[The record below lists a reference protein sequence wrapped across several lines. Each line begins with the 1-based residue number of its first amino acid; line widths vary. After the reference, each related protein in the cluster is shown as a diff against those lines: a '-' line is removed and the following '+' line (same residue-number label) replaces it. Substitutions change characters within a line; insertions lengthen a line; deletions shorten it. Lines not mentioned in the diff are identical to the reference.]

1 MAAPNTVAIISG
13 GTTYN
18 FWNASGTRTAY
29 TGSGT
34 PWTSAATSPYTLSN
48 NQVTPDYVPQ
58 PAPAS
63 IIATGGP
70 PFSLGSRP
78 LYVGYDTIEEQVGV
92 QLYATTKD
100 NAIALLNQLRQ
111 ILNTALFSTPAL
123 LSVKGGTNT
132 GYAEIFWADVSE
144 LNTYIEEVDGRVFRA
159 TITWRRAPFFSAGS
173 LTTLIN
179 GATFNNVG
187 TGANNNTQSL
197 GSITGDLLYEGS
209 PLNILIAPASGD
221 GIRYL
226 YAATVH
232 QRIYN
237 AGIAA
242 TTTTSSTSG
251 TAAFNDSTAGLTS
264 PARTRNALRLR
275 VILRTT
281 SISAKAQVQIF
292 LVSSTSSRTLWKG
305 PWVSAGG
312 GATGQTLID
321 ATPSGVPLD
330 LIRRSELGGSDVNVG
345 CLVRSTDGTS
355 VSLNLHSA
363 EYLLYYTFC
372 RIDTTTVLSGT
383 NDEALQIEQAHN
395 LGGQY
400 VPSPDPG
407 AYAVD
412 TTGTDVLAD
421 IVDLRGTLPR
431 AISGA
436 SLYLSWLQ
444 TSYAYVSSDLATVTV
459 KHLPLY
465 RTLRGGG

>member
-1 MAAPNTVAIISG
+1 MASPNTVAIISG

-18 FWNASGTRTAY
+18 FWNASGTRTPYA
-29 TGSGT
+29 GSGT

-48 NQVTPDYVPQ
+48 NDATPDWVPG
-58 PAPAS
+58 PAQAS

-78 LYVGYDTIEEQVGV
+78 LYVGYDTIQESVGV

-111 ILNTALFSTPAL
+111 ILNTTLFSTPAL

-144 LNTYIEEVDGRVFRA
+144 LSTYIEEVDGRVFRA
-159 TITWRRAPFFSAGS
+159 TITWRRAPFFSPAS

-179 GATFNNVG
+179 GATFKTVG
-187 TGANNNTQSL
+187 TGSNNNTQSL

-209 PLNILIAPASGD
+209 PLNILIAPSS

-232 QRIYN
+232 QRTYN
-237 AGIAA
+237 AGVAA

-251 TAAFNDSTAGLTS
+251 TSAFNDSTAGITS
-264 PARTRNALRLR
+264 PARTRNKLRLR

-281 SISAKAQVQIF
+281 SISAKAQVQIS
-292 LVSSTSSRTLWKG
+292 LISSTSSRTLWKG
-305 PWVSAGG
+305 PWVSAG
-312 GATGQTLID
+312 ATGATLID

-345 CLVRSTDGTS
+345 CLVRSTDGSS

-372 RIDTTTVLSGT
+372 RIDTTTVLLGA
-383 NDEALQIEQAHN
+383 NDEALQIEQANN
-395 LGGQY
+395 LNGTAY
-400 VPSPDPG
+400 VPSSDPG
-407 AYAVD
+407 AYAMD

-431 AISGA
+431 AFSGA
-436 SLYLSWLQ
+436 SLYLSWMG
-444 TSYAYVSSDLATVTV
+444 TSFAFDSTDSAVVTV

-465 RTLRGGG
+465 RTLRGAG

>member
-18 FWNASGTRTAY
+18 FWNASGTRTPYA
-29 TGSGT
+29 GSGT

-48 NQVTPDYVPQ
+48 NDATPDWVPG

-78 LYVGYDTIEEQVGV
+78 LYVGYDTIQESVGV

-111 ILNTALFSTPAL
+111 ILNTTLFSTPAL

-132 GYAEIFWADVSE
+132 GYAEILWADVSE

-179 GATFNNVG
+179 GLTYTNAG
-187 TGANNNTQSL
+187 SSNNTRSL
-197 GSITGDLLYEGS
+197 GAITGDLLYEGS
-209 PLNILIAPASGD
+209 PLNILIAPASGF
-221 GIRYL
+221 RYL
-226 YAATVH
+226 YAATVY

-251 TAAFNDSTAGLTS
+251 TAAFNDSTAGITS
-264 PARTRNALRLR
+264 PARTRYGLRLR
-275 VILRTT
+275 VMLRTT

-305 PWVSAGG
+305 PWVSAG
-312 GATGQTLID
+312 AIGQTLID

-345 CLVRSTDGTS
+345 CLVRSTDGSS

-372 RIDTTTVLSGT
+372 RIDTTTVLLGA

-400 VPSPDPG
+400 VPSWQPG
-407 AYAVD
+407 AYAMD

-421 IVDLRGTLPR
+421 IVDMRGTLPR

-436 SLYLSWLQ
+436 SLYLTWMG
-444 TSYAYVSSDLATVTV
+444 TSFAFDSTDSAVVTA

-465 RTLRGGG
+465 RTLRGNG